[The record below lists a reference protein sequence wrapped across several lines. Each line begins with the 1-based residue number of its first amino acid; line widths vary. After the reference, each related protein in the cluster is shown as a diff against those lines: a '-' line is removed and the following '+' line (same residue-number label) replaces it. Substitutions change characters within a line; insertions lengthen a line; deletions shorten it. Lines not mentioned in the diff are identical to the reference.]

1 MNPIYDFKGRQT
13 LWRSHLLELSGAKFP
28 VGLTADAPPT
38 WIVPRSC
45 SGAKPSAKADW
56 RTPCHKR

>member
-28 VGLTADAPPT
+28 VGLTADPANMDRAEVMQ
-38 WIVPRSC
+38 WR
-45 SGAKPSAKADW
+45 KAE
-56 RTPCHKR
+56 CQG